1 MLVIRQISR
10 SSPYHREPVAT
21 DSVVAAEVA
30 EDKECYLQ
38 AISKDGPVIAF
49 LFRCRHCGTHLAYS
63 DFS

>member
-1 MLVIRQISR
+1 M
-10 SSPYHREPVAT
+10 AT